1 MYLDRRWYNQMLSHA
16 KKINEDNNNEDIV
29 MLPESIFVQVI
40 NTDLHNVLAEN
51 IMKDEIV
58 TDAIEVLKLNG
69 IPPIKSALSDW
80 KMDNSL
86 LFFKGKCYV
95 PDNEDLRRNI
105 VRRYHDLVPSG
116 HPGQYGTLEL
126 VQRKYWW
133 PRMFTFVKKYVEGCA
148 SCQQMKVNTHPTS
161 PPISPIPAPADALP
175 FSNIT
180 MDFVTDLPEN
190 TSDDS
195 VLVVVDHVSTKG
207 VISTPCNKK
216 IDALGTANLIL
227 NNVYW

>member
-1 MYLDRRWYNQMLSHA
+1 
-16 KKINEDNNNEDIV
+16 
-29 MLPESIFVQVI
+29 MLPESIFVRVI
-40 NTDLHNVLAEN
+40 DTDLHNVLAEN

-58 TDAIEVLKLNG
+58 TDAIEVLKSNG
-69 IPPIKSALSDW
+69 IPLIKSALSDW
-80 KMDNSL
+80 KMDNGL

-95 PDNEDLRRNI
+95 PNNEDLRRNI
-105 VRRYHDLVPSG
+105 VRRYHDLVSSG

-126 VQRKYWW
+126 VQREYWW
-133 PRMFTFVKKYVEGCA
+133 PRMSTFVKKYVEGCA

-190 TSDDS
+190 TGDDS
-195 VLVVVDHVSTKG
+195 VLVVVDHASTKG
-207 VISTPCNKK
+207 VILTPCNKK

-227 NNVYW
+227 NNVYWRFGLPNKIISDWD